1 MHFIQ
6 PIRTRLAAALV
17 CAGAIASVTGC
28 AATVTAT
35 PARTAVLYDYPIV
48 YVDEA
53 PVRVY
58 ERPSVVY
65 HGRPAYLVDGRWYY
79 RSDRGWAYFQE
90 EPREL
95 QRARKTKRYVHVQA
109 DTPRRRYVEERPVRR
124 RYVEEP
130 SEGRRRR
137 YD

>member
-1 MHFIQ
+1 MHFTR
-6 PIRTRLAAALV
+6 PIRTRLAVTLV
-17 CAGAIASVTGC
+17 CLGALASVTGC

-35 PARTAVLYDYPIV
+35 PARTAVLYDYPV
-48 YVDEA
+48 EYVEAA

-58 ERPSVVY
+58 ERPRVDY
-65 HGRPAYLVDGRWYY
+65 RGRPAYLVDGRWYY
-79 RSDRGWAYFQE
+79 RSDRGWLYFRD
-90 EPREL
+90 EPGEL
-95 QRARKTKRYVHVQA
+95 KRARVTRSYAHA
-109 DTPRRRYVEERPVRR
+109 RANPPRRRYVEERPVQR